1 MEKNRTLNQC
11 AILIDG
17 DCLMCSRTAAYIG
30 RIDKKKKLRILL
42 RSTAHEDIKLED
54 YPLEILFAD
63 SVAFIRGNS
72 AWVKSDAIIQLGLEL
87 GGLWKLSIIL
97 KLIPK
102 VIRDYIYDM
111 IAANRHRIGKILFKA
126 PPSCSI
132 PNCN

>member
-1 MEKNRTLNQC
+1 MTLNQS

-30 RIDKKKKLRILL
+30 RIDKNKKLRILL
-42 RSTAHEDIKLED
+42 RSTAHEVISLEE
-54 YPLEILFAD
+54 YPLEILFTD
-63 SVAFIRGNS
+63 SVVFIRGKF
-72 AWVKSDAIIQLGLEL
+72 AWVKSDALIQLGVEL
-87 GGLWKLSIIL
+87 GGPWNLVLIL

-102 VIRDYIYDM
+102 ALRDYVYDKV
-111 IAANRHRIGKILFKA
+111 AANRHGIGKILFKG